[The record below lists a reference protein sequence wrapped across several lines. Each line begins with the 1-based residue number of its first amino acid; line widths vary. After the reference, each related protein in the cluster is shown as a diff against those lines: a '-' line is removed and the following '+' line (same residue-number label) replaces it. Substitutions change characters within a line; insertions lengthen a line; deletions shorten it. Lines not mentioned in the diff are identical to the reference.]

1 MTDPPSEK
9 TEQVR
14 GGVPSG
20 KEILNMEKMPGH
32 DPHVVSHGRIV
43 RPYPLTRRKTG
54 FVRHG
59 VVLLVV
65 ESLGIGQGYGFTPQ
79 CQVSSLKT
87 CTPNRYGKRGDI
99 YVHTMILLMVQP
111 YQRSVLN
118 REEAFLCLSRH
129 GSCLSIRAK
138 KAPTRPLEAK
148 FVHAMHAGDAN
159 NILER

>member
-1 MTDPPSEK
+1 MCS
-9 TEQVR
+9 
-14 GGVPSG
+14 SG
-20 KEILNMEKMPGH
+20 KETLNMEKMPGH
-32 DPHVVSHGRIV
+32 DPHVVSHGRIA
-43 RPYPLTRRKTG
+43 RPYPLTRRKTV
-54 FVRHG
+54 FVRHR
-59 VVLLVV
+59 VVLLVA

-87 CTPNRYGKRGDI
+87 CTPNRYGKRVDI

-129 GSCLSIRAK
+129 GRRLSIRAK
-138 KAPTRPLEAK
+138 KAPTRLLEAK